1 MKKPVCERLVSK
13 RAEET
18 VESLFSRAVHTQN
31 FNSAHFTSCKIKTD
45 GTEIS
50 ERFKRNGSRE
60 SERKNGYRGRN
71 IGQVERKNCERG
83 RNIGDGEREKRRR
96 VAEIL
101 AVYRERMAREAE
113 TLDGVK
119 ERSMKVAKNTSE
131 REKKAGERQKYW
143 RCSEKEGL

>member
-1 MKKPVCERLVSK
+1 MKKPVCERRVSK

-50 ERFKRNGSRE
+50 EKFKRNGSRE
-60 SERKNGYRGRN
+60 RERKNG
-71 IGQVERKNCERG
+71 ERG

-131 REKKAGERQKYW
+131 REKKAGDRQKYW